1 MLADGLDFVIGVDTH
16 RDRHALA
23 LVACPGGALVGEVV
37 VGADERGYAAALA
50 FAAEQAHGRRVW
62 ALEGSGSYGKG
73 LLRYLSARAEQV
85 VEVERPKRE
94 GRQARLKSDRLDA
107 LRAARSLL
115 REEKPALP
123 RATGER
129 EALRVLLAVRSS
141 AVADRSAALNQ
152 LRALLVTCPE
162 PLRAELR
169 TLTRARLL
177 ARCRSL
183 AADMDSDLE
192 LVATIRALRLLA
204 TRIETLASEVRELD
218 RELLQLS
225 KRLAPTLLAEPGI
238 GPIGAAQTLVSW
250 SHRGRFKNE
259 AAFARLAGA
268 PPIPA
273 SSGQIVRYRLD
284 RGGDRKLNTVLHQIV
299 VSRRKHDPRTIA
311 YIERRRSEGK
321 TDREAVRCLK
331 RYLARHLY
339 RLLEATATTP

>member
-1 MLADGLDFVIGVDTH
+1 
-16 RDRHALA
+16 
-23 LVACPGGALVGEVV
+23 
-37 VGADERGYAAALA
+37 
-50 FAAEQAHGRRVW
+50 
-62 ALEGSGSYGKG
+62 
-73 LLRYLSARAEQV
+73 V

-129 EALRVLLAVRSS
+129 EALRVLLAVRAS
-141 AVADRSAALNQ
+141 AVVDRSAALNQ

-169 TLTRARLL
+169 ALTRARLL

-183 AADMDSDLE
+183 AAGSDSDLE
-192 LVATIRALRLLA
+192 LVATMRALRLLA
-204 TRIETLASEVRELD
+204 TRIETLAGEVRELD

-225 KRLAPTLLAEPGI
+225 KRLAPALLAEPGI

-250 SHRGRFKNE
+250 SHRGRFKSE

-284 RGGDRKLNTVLHQIV
+284 RGGDRKAQLLPAPDRRQPPQTRPAHNRLHRTATQRRQNRPR
-299 VSRRKHDPRTIA
+299 SRPLPQTLPRPPPLPTTRGHRHDPLTL
-311 YIERRRSEGK
+311 IEAS
-321 TDREAVRCLK
+321 T
-331 RYLARHLY
+331 
-339 RLLEATATTP
+339 